1 MTPSDNYDVQHDSAE
16 QLGVTY
22 NLFAMTGSRPDPIVT
37 TICVDGKLLSMEI
50 DTGTTLS
57 IISEETWNQHWS
69 TPRPRLQ
76 GTRDTLRTYTGQCVK
91 ITGIADV
98 TVVAKTGSEHV
109 LPLMVVPGN
118 GPSLL
123 GRNWLSTLQLDW
135 STIHHMNMTSSTQN
149 PQLRALLKKHSAGF
163 SDTHQAI
170 KTNVAKIYVDDNAV
184 PKYFKA
190 RPIPYVMRDMV
201 DKELDRLLAEDIIE
215 PVQYSDWAAPVVPV
229 MKADKTV
236 RLCGD
241 YKLTVNQVAKLDRY
255 PLPRIE
261 DLYAQLGNGTTYT
274 KLDMRHAYEQIE
286 LHPESRKM
294 SQSTHL
300 GDFSRTSDCHTES
313 RRPLAFFSE

>member
-1 MTPSDNYDVQHDSAE
+1 MTPSDNYDAQHVAHE
-16 QLGVTY
+16 HLGATY
-22 NLFAMTGSRPDPIVT
+22 NLFALTGSRPDPIVT
-37 TICVDGKLLSMEI
+37 TVCVDGKPMTMKI
-50 DTGTTLS
+50 DTGATLS

-69 TPRPRLQ
+69 TPRPCLQ

-98 TVVAKTGSEHV
+98 TVVAKTGSKHV

-123 GRNWLSTLQLDW
+123 GRNLLSTLQLEW
-135 STIHHMNMTSSTQN
+135 FAVHRMSTTSLTRY

-190 RPIPYVMRDMV
+190 RPLPYVMRDMV
-201 DKELDRLLAEDIIE
+201 DKERDRLLTEDIIE
-215 PVQYSDWAAPVVPV
+215 PVQYSSWDAPVVPV
-229 MKADKTV
+229 MKADTTV

-241 YKLTVNQVAKLDRY
+241 YKLTVNQVTKLDRY

-261 DLYAQLGNGTTYT
+261 DLYASLVTAQPIQSWTCAMRMNRSNFIRTVGSMLQL
-274 KLDMRHAYEQIE
+274 
-286 LHPESRKM
+286 
-294 SQSTHL
+294 THL
-300 GDFSRTSDCHTES
+300 EGFSHTSDCHTES
-313 RRPLAFFSE
+313 RRPLVFSRE

>member
-1 MTPSDNYDVQHDSAE
+1 
-16 QLGVTY
+16 
-22 NLFAMTGSRPDPIVT
+22 
-37 TICVDGKLLSMEI
+37 MEI
-50 DTGTTLS
+50 DTGATLS
-57 IISEETWNQHWS
+57 IISEETCNQHWS
-69 TPRPRLQ
+69 TPRPCLQ
-76 GTRDTLRTYTGQCVK
+76 GTRNTLRTYTGQCVK

-98 TVVAKTGSEHV
+98 TVVAKTGSKYV

-118 GPSLL
+118 GPSLP

-135 STIHHMNMTSSTQN
+135 SAIHHMNTTSSTQN

-190 RPIPYVMRDMV
+190 RPLPYVMRDMV
-201 DKELDRLLAEDIIE
+201 DKELDRLLAEYIIE

-229 MKADKTV
+229 MKAEKTV

-261 DLYAQLGNGTTYT
+261 DLYSQLGNGTTWT
-274 KLDMRHAYEQIE
+274 CAMR
-286 LHPESRKM
+286 M
-294 SQSTHL
+294 SKSNFIRRDGSMLQLTHL
-300 GDFSRTSDCHTES
+300 GGFSHTSDCHTES
-313 RRPLAFFSE
+313 RRPLEFSRE